1 MSQTKLNSAL
11 QQNAF
16 VDVYIAEIP
25 ANGRLSKVCSD
36 TRQAE
41 IDKANSEKVKRE
53 KYYAWK
59 LLEYGLQQS
68 FDKKIEDVEFV
79 KQATGKWT
87 CNVCEFSLSHSH
99 NVVCVALSNS
109 PIGVDVE
116 KIETPRVNVV
126 DKILSEEEKAEYNAL
141 QGDEKDFF
149 LIRIWAKKESLF
161 KAKNIKSLTFEAFK
175 NQEGEVV
182 EKTLRFADGEY
193 ALAVATE
200 SPENAKIYNG
210 SDWLKA

>member
-1 MSQTKLNSAL
+1 MSKNKFDIKL

-25 ANGRLSKVCSD
+25 ANGRLSKVCPD

-53 KYYAWK
+53 KYYVWK

-68 FDKKIEDVEFV
+68 FDKKIEDVGFV
-79 KQATGKWT
+79 KHATGKWT
-87 CNVCEFSLSHSH
+87 CDVCELSLSHSH
-99 NVVCVALSNS
+99 NVVCVALSNA
-109 PIGVDVE
+109 PVGVDVE
-116 KIETPRVNVV
+116 KIEMPRGNIA
-126 DKILSEEEKAEYNAL
+126 DKVLSEREKAEYTLLAGE
-141 QGDEKDFF
+141 QKDAF
-149 LIRIWAKKESLF
+149 LIRVWAKKESLF

-175 NQEGEVV
+175 NQEGVV
-182 EKTLRFADGEY
+182 FEKNLTFADGDY

-200 SPENAKIYNG
+200 TPEKIRLYREAN
-210 SDWLKA
+210 WLKA